1 MMPTYSMMGP
11 FRGHMSL
18 KSSPFSPGPSCKLS
32 KQYIIQDHMAAHY
45 KKLMSVKAAV
55 DSSAPKSLHTSVK
68 YKDQQKRDR
77 LIQALEKYKK
87 DLVPGLPASSFN
99 SRSVSPSQLKARWS
113 LLENGH
119 LYLTSGPNNHSR
131 TKREQSPSVSFQK
144 LTSRTLMP
152 APTAR
157 KTIQSTAQHAFSQN
171 PVHSSRTDR
180 SPASPH
186 LQSHMSLGTHN
197 RKKAFQNSCNK
208 TYSGDLLD
216 RHSIYF
222 TEKKQRFTP
231 QILKTSQQSFLVKH
245 RYYNPPTK
253 KQISP
258 GKSAVKSADVNKEKK
273 RELHRFLE
281 DTYVRPH
288 SDHFSQQPVEVGV
301 ASLLQI
307 KRTELTVHTQKL
319 SWLCGNEMD
328 NGIIGFGN
336 HELQTPDS
344 EMPVSPGLQLEE
356 KEEEYLHFL
365 QDLTNDILIRSC
377 YQEKALEDVFQM
389 HIKSKRHNLDEVE
402 RRRIVQSLK
411 KELNITNQLD
421 PSISCN
427 GTWQK
432 AASIPT
438 THF

>member
-1 MMPTYSMMGP
+1 MPTYSMMGS

-99 SRSVSPSQLKARWS
+99 SRGVSPSQPKARWS

-119 LYLTSGPNNHSR
+119 LYLTTGPNNCSR
-131 TKREQSPSVSFQK
+131 IEREQSPSVSFQK

-152 APTAR
+152 APTSR
-157 KTIQSTAQHAFSQN
+157 KTIQSTAQHALSQN
-171 PVHSSRTDR
+171 PVHSSSTDR

-186 LQSHMSLGTHN
+186 LQSRISLGTHN
-197 RKKAFQNSCNK
+197 RKKTFQNSCNK

-231 QILKTSQQSFLVKH
+231 QILKTSHQSFLVKQ
-245 RYYNPPTK
+245 RCYNPPSK
-253 KQISP
+253 KEISSP
-258 GKSAVKSADVNKEKK
+258 GRSAVKSAGVNNEKK

-288 SDHFSQQPVEVGV
+288 SDHFAQQPVE
-301 ASLLQI
+301 
-307 KRTELTVHTQKL
+307 
-319 SWLCGNEMD
+319 
-328 NGIIGFGN
+328 N

-356 KEEEYLHFL
+356 KEEEYLCFL

-411 KELNITNQLD
+411 KELNITNQPD

-427 GTWQK
+427 GAWQK
-432 AASIPT
+432 ASSIPPT
-438 THF
+438 SF